1 MVRSCSVLV
10 AVALGG
16 VLAACGGATP
26 DSPFPASP
34 GPTPVQLA
42 PQTMVLQR
50 AQLPQY
56 VRTSDSTVDAN
67 ILADQESDQTLVGTL
82 MRQGLQVGARA
93 QFSDPNNGQPTP
105 FATVISQVLIFNDA
119 QGASSFFT
127 DEKARRS
134 KPPDGGTLAPLA
146 NLPSGGADAVI
157 GLAAT
162 VPADASG
169 DGPTRALF
177 AMVRRGRIVAEL
189 LGGGSAQTAT
199 DAQFTTLVGD
209 QEQQLRATLAS

>member
-1 MVRSCSVLV
+1 MRSRLILV

-16 VLAACGGATP
+16 MLAACGDANP
-26 DSPFPASP
+26 NSPFPASP
-34 GPTPVQLA
+34 GATPVQLA

-67 ILADQESDQTLVGTL
+67 TLADQESDQTLVGTL
-82 MRQGLQVGARA
+82 LREGLQIGARA
-93 QFSDPNNGQPTP
+93 QFSDPNNGVPTP
-105 FATVISQVLIFNDA
+105 FATVISQVLVFDDA

-127 DEKARRS
+127 DERARRS

-146 NLPSGGADAVI
+146 NLPTGGADAVV

-162 VPADASG
+162 VPAQASG
-169 DGPTRALF
+169 DGPSRALF
-177 AMVRRGRIVAEL
+177 AIVRRGRIVAEL
-189 LGGGSAQTAT
+189 LGGGSPQTAT
-199 DAQFTTLVGD
+199 DAQFMTLVAD
-209 QEQQLRATLAS
+209 QEQELKATLAS